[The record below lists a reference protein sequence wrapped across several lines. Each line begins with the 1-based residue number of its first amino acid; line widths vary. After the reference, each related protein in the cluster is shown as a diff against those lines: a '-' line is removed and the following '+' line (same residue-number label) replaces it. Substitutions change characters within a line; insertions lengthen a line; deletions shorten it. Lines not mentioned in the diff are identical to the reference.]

1 MIQQH
6 PSEFNSYQD
15 RQNQAGIEY
24 KSKNSSG
31 NYGDNSEGNSL
42 QVQTNSNS
50 KEVKQE
56 KPNKPPSLTDIVRNT
71 FVRKANFVYVHEE
84 SERIDSKSFLFK
96 CLFLYLIEYLLIF
109 AFQLVSYLAI
119 YNEWRNT
126 SWIIGV
132 VLAIVYVPVC
142 LIICY
147 LQHKRERF
155 ILYFMKFIEF
165 GIHFV
170 FLGWAV
176 AYVDFSFMA
185 LSYVIIVNII
195 LLYVFV
201 G

>member
-126 SWIIGV
+126 SWIIG
-132 VLAIVYVPVC
+132 
-142 LIICY
+142 
-147 LQHKRERF
+147 
-155 ILYFMKFIEF
+155 
-165 GIHFV
+165 IHFV